1 MMDSHDS
8 EAVMRLRL
16 PPSLGR
22 FEHPARPRAFT
33 LIELLVVIAIIAI
46 LIGLLLPAI
55 QKVREAAS
63 RMRCTSNL
71 KQCALALHNYHD
83 ANGKFPGATEQGGP
97 RYTSL
102 FVELLPYIEQDPL
115 YKQWDFIN
123 PLTNASGR
131 AAIVI
136 KTYICP
142 SHLKAEDLI
151 TVGVGQYALS
161 TYGGNGGTRPFP
173 PAQSPCDGVFF
184 TTGPGSL
191 PKPNQTGVTILGI
204 TDGTSNT
211 LLLGERVVGDAA
223 LDSWMAAPI
232 TQGPDPWIQSES
244 SYMVWAPPRNENSAG
259 SLLGAMATINYRH
272 GSVWSPPVSPFPGVP
287 PPPPDP
293 VPWSS
298 LNWPWWMRLGAY
310 GSYHPGGVNVALA
323 DGSVRF
329 MRESMPLKTLQI
341 LSTRAGG
348 EVAPGD
354 W

>member
-1 MMDSHDS
+1 MPLILARSRR
-8 EAVMRLRL
+8 A
-16 PPSLGR
+16 
-22 FEHPARPRAFT
+22 PALARAFT

-71 KQCALALHNYHD
+71 KQCSLGLHNYHD
-83 ANGKFPGATEQGGP
+83 VNGKFPGGVELGTP
-97 RYTSL
+97 RYSSL
-102 FVELLPYIEQDPL
+102 FVELLPFIEQDPL
-115 YKQWDFIN
+115 YKQWDFAN

-131 AAIVI
+131 AAVVI

-142 SHLKAEDLI
+142 SHPQADDLI

-191 PKPNQTGVTILGI
+191 PRPNQAGVTILGI

-211 LLLGERVVGDAA
+211 LLLGERVVGDSA

-232 TQGPDPWIQSES
+232 KPAPDPWIQSES

-259 SLLGAMATINYRH
+259 SLLGGMATINYRH
-272 GSVWSPPVSPFPGVP
+272 GSVWTP
-287 PPPPDP
+287 PPPPLPGFPPIPPPD
-293 VPWSS
+293 VPWFP
-298 LNWPWWMRLGAY
+298 LNWQWWMRLGAY
-310 GSYHPGGVNVALA
+310 GSYHSGGINVAMA

-329 MRESMPLKTLQI
+329 MRDGTPLATLQI

-348 EVAPGD
+348 EVVPGD